1 MRSEATHGHQSQA
14 RSGRFAE
21 ILDQMAALMS
31 FDIGI
36 LFNAVPEDLVAR
48 VQRRWAALGFPARL
62 VLPDAGED
70 SPWLAET
77 PIADEDSSAPGL
89 WRGEDAMRIDIC
101 AAGKEHDDA
110 DLVELY
116 GQFSRA
122 ARIGVPGA
130 AGMEAFIVAATV
142 AEALDGVVWDPQLVM
157 ADLIELK
164 RFRDDPLQ
172 MSFEE
177 RGYFMADVVCSAA
190 EGFWKNERTRYQ
202 KTLARFPPKTE
213 SPGWLGKLKAQLGLA
228 PKPAPAGKLTIKLTP
243 LRKRRGIQASG
254 PQ

>member
-1 MRSEATHGHQSQA
+1 
-14 RSGRFAE
+14 
-21 ILDQMAALMS
+21 MS

-48 VQRRWAALGFPARL
+48 VQRRWAALGFPANL
-62 VLPDAGED
+62 VLPDAGQD

-77 PIADEDSSAPGL
+77 PIADGDPAAPGL
-89 WRGEDAMRIDIC
+89 WRGEDAMHIEIC

-116 GQFSRA
+116 AQFSRA

-157 ADLIELK
+157 ADLIDLK
-164 RFRDDPLQ
+164 RFRDDPQQ

-190 EGFWKNERTRYQ
+190 EGFWKNERALYQ
-202 KTLARFPPKTE
+202 KTLAQHSPGPE
-213 SPGWLGKLKAQLGLA
+213 SPGWFDRLKAQFGLG
-228 PKPAPAGKLTIKLTP
+228 PKPAPAGKLSIKLTP
-243 LRKRRGIQASG
+243 LRKRRGVKAPG